1 MLVPLAA
8 TDLCKPLR
16 RLFARGDS
24 WAVASQIRLYMS
36 RERLPRP
43 LVFIGLKPIG
53 RNRVEQARWNLVL
66 VQILGDTRRATL
78 VVVDRVKRAFPVVAC
93 AKRN

>member
-1 MLVPLAA
+1 MLVPLTA
-8 TDLCKPLR
+8 TDLGKSLR
-16 RLFARGDS
+16 RFFACGDS
-24 WAVASQIRLYMS
+24 WAVASQICFYMP

-66 VQILGDTRRATL
+66 VQILSDTRCAAL
-78 VVVDRVKRAFPVVAC
+78 LVVDRVKWAFSVVAGT
-93 AKRN
+93 KRN

>member
-24 WAVASQIRLYMS
+24 WAVASQIRLYMP

-53 RNRVEQARWNLVL
+53 RNRVEQARWML
-66 VQILGDTRRATL
+66 VQILGDTRRAAL

-93 AKRN
+93 TKRN